1 MNAKRLPLSAC
12 LFLAAQLL
20 AGCSSTSNEK
30 VDAGQRKYCDA
41 YCWDGASDLRG
52 IDSRV
57 DLGGTDASSPG
68 LDSGLDGASVDTRVP
83 PADSSIP
90 DAPSGLPDA
99 TNDSGPSVRD
109 SSGTGGTGGTSG
121 TGGAGGTGGII
132 GAGGSN
138 ADARPDSQPDT
149 SDAQPDGHG
158 DAVDAL
164 ADTADVPADTADVP
178 PDIADGPP
186 DIADVP
192 PSLDLPIGQDSVSQP
207 DSAALSCLGASATF
221 PAQQWIPTFGGIA
234 NGADGTLWATGNV
247 YCPTDSLGSLDCSIA
262 VAFPNP
268 NPGTGP
274 SITSTGGAD
283 VFLVKLD
290 PATGLATFAE
300 SFGQILTPNT
310 TDQNAFGVAVAKSGG
325 VGLIGSFV
333 SEIDF
338 DSHDSGGNGPDGTI
352 GTPGVD
358 FLTTQVASAGFV
370 ATFDQNGNPVHSLA
384 TNVGSGT
391 LLAIASN
398 PAQDAFAV
406 CGVTTVKATGGILT
420 GTNSAG
426 GGADILV
433 AKIDATTG
441 AVIWGAQFGGAGDQ
455 LCQSVA
461 MDSAG
466 NVIIAGGYNGTL
478 QFGALAAFPTVS
490 GSTSSLLYVATLDG
504 VTGTPTAASTW
515 GTAGKVSPFGITVD
529 ASNNIIVAG
538 SLGANVSFGAT
549 AGTITDLG
557 LTDAFVVKMSVSAPT
572 LSPIW
577 AKSFGDAT
585 FDQQAKSVA
594 TSSNGDVYL
603 AGLFVGTMG
612 AMNLSSFGNTT
623 TDGFVA
629 HLSGQ
634 DGSVLCAQRYGD
646 TSGIQEVDA
655 ITVARAA
662 SGALLDNVAVG
673 GAFTSTITFG
683 ATTLSTGPTQ
693 SATFV
698 SGLSP

>member
-1 MNAKRLPLSAC
+1 M
-12 LFLAAQLL
+12 
-20 AGCSSTSNEK
+20 
-30 VDAGQRKYCDA
+30 
-41 YCWDGASDLRG
+41 
-52 IDSRV
+52 
-57 DLGGTDASSPG
+57 
-68 LDSGLDGASVDTRVP
+68 
-83 PADSSIP
+83 
-90 DAPSGLPDA
+90 
-99 TNDSGPSVRD
+99 
-109 SSGTGGTGGTSG
+109 
-121 TGGAGGTGGII
+121 
-132 GAGGSN
+132 
-138 ADARPDSQPDT
+138 
-149 SDAQPDGHG
+149 
-158 DAVDAL
+158 
-164 ADTADVPADTADVP
+164 
-178 PDIADGPP
+178 
-186 DIADVP
+186 
-192 PSLDLPIGQDSVSQP
+192 
-207 DSAALSCLGASATF
+207 
-221 PAQQWIPTFGGIA
+221 
-234 NGADGTLWATGNV
+234 
-247 YCPTDSLGSLDCSIA
+247 
-262 VAFPNP
+262 
-268 NPGTGP
+268 
-274 SITSTGGAD
+274 
-283 VFLVKLD
+283 
-290 PATGLATFAE
+290 
-300 SFGQILTPNT
+300 
-310 TDQNAFGVAVAKSGG
+310 
-325 VGLIGSFV
+325 
-333 SEIDF
+333 
-338 DSHDSGGNGPDGTI
+338 
-352 GTPGVD
+352 
-358 FLTTQVASAGFV
+358 
-370 ATFDQNGNPVHSLA
+370 
-384 TNVGSGT
+384 
-391 LLAIASN
+391 
-398 PAQDAFAV
+398 
-406 CGVTTVKATGGILT
+406 
-420 GTNSAG
+420 
-426 GGADILV
+426 
-433 AKIDATTG
+433 
-441 AVIWGAQFGGAGDQ
+441 GAQFGGAGDQ

-683 ATTLSTGPTQ
+683 ATTRQYRPNPIGDLRVRALSLAKKRSFAFAGPVGAVRWGLGTGPPSCYCKMESTVSRKGVFMRCQNRHWARSSSVALCCGALIMLVGTGCSSTGGASGTGTGGMDSGGQ
-693 SATFV
+693 GGIKSSGGSIGSGGSAALAAT
-698 SGLSP
+698 